1 MPEDIQPRRLAD
13 SGRRPH
19 AAGVLHAAVTE
30 TLPDLLATAVVIDV
44 LDAVSTATL
53 RSVGLGNDDARAVL
67 AVLWADPN
75 GARQ

>member
-1 MPEDIQPRRLAD
+1 MPEDIQPPRLATA
-13 SGRRPH
+13 GRRAH
-19 AAGVLHAAVTE
+19 AAGVLHPAATE

-53 RSVGLGNDDARAVL
+53 RSVGLGDDDARAAL
-67 AVLWADPN
+67 AALWADPK